1 MMRLKL
7 KLRSLRV
14 RLLLMFMLVV
24 MVALITAEG
33 FANQT
38 TNNAFETYL
47 RNGKSSLGSVV
58 IDKTFSIDIQR
69 ISDNLV
75 TAYQQSPKS
84 IQQQVERSA
93 AITGT
98 RIILV
103 DSNMR
108 VLADSGS
115 VTAGQTITSSKTS
128 LDVNKTGTSLRLQ
141 SITNGPMLVV
151 STDMS
156 LPVQPRPISSSPEQS
171 FLGSLKSS
179 FWEALLL
186 AGLVALLL
194 ALLCS
199 YQILKPIRALTE
211 VANRME
217 KGDLSQRVK
226 TRARDEIGK
235 LAHAFNTMADSL
247 ARSEQLR
254 RNMVSDVAH
263 ELRTPLTNIR
273 GYLEALQDRVVEPTQ
288 EIIASLYEE
297 SLLLGRLVTDL
308 QELSLAEAGQLYL
321 IRMPVALEEIIV
333 KAVYALQL
341 QAESKQVAIHVDIA
355 QGLPKIEADPERIGQ
370 ILRNLLSNAITHTP
384 PGGEIFVSAWVDKD
398 EIRVSVQ
405 DSGEGIAA
413 EHLPNIFERFYRA
426 DASRARATGGT
437 GLGLAIVKQ
446 LVQAH
451 GGRVGVESRAGK
463 GACFTFTLP
472 LAITVINRSPV
483 VAEYTEP

>member
-1 MMRLKL
+1 MRLR
-7 KLRSLRV
+7 LRSLRV

-38 TNNAFETYL
+38 TSNAFENYV
-47 RNGKSSLGSVV
+47 RNGKSSLGTVS
-58 IDKTFSIDIQR
+58 IDKTFSTDIQR
-69 ISDNLV
+69 ISYNLV
-75 TAYQQSPKS
+75 TVYQQDRKS
-84 IQQQVERSA
+84 IQGQLEKSA

-103 DSNMR
+103 DTSMQ
-108 VLADSGS
+108 VVADS
-115 VTAGQTITSSKTS
+115 AGATVGQRITSSKTP
-128 LDVNKTGTSLRLQ
+128 LDVNKTGTPLRLQ
-141 SITNGPMLVV
+141 SVAGAPILVI

-156 LPVQPRPISSSPEQS
+156 LPVPPRAVSSSPEQS
-171 FLGSLKSS
+171 FLGSVKSS

-186 AGLVALLL
+186 AGVVALLL
-194 ALLCS
+194 ALLFS

-226 TRARDEIGK
+226 TRAKDEIGK

-273 GYLEALQDRVVEPTQ
+273 GYLEALQDRVVQPTQ

-297 SLLLGRLVTDL
+297 SLLLSRLVADL
-308 QELSLAEAGQLYL
+308 QELSLAEAGQLCL
-321 IRMPVALEEIIV
+321 ICRPLALEEIIV
-333 KAVYALQL
+333 KAVHALQL
-341 QAESKQVAIHVDIA
+341 QAESKQIAIHVDIPP
-355 QGLPKIEADPERIGQ
+355 GLPKIEADPERVGQ
-370 ILRNLLSNAITHTP
+370 ILRNLLSNALTHTP
-384 PGGEIFVSAWVDKD
+384 LGGEIFVNAWVDGD
-398 EIRVSVQ
+398 EVRVSIQ

-446 LVQAH
+446 MVQAH
-451 GGRVGVESRAGK
+451 GGRVGVESHPEQ

-472 LAITVINRSPV
+472 LAITGLDPSEVS
-483 VAEYTEP
+483 

>member
-1 MMRLKL
+1 MRLKL

-38 TNNAFETYL
+38 TSNAFETYI
-47 RNGKSSLGSVV
+47 RNGKSSLGTVV
-58 IDKTFSIDIQR
+58 IDKTFSADIQT
-69 ISDNLV
+69 ISYELA
-75 TAYQQSPKS
+75 TAYKQDPGS
-84 IQQQVERSA
+84 IPDLLDRSA
-93 AITGT
+93 AISGT

-103 DSNMR
+103 NSSMQ
-108 VLADSGS
+108 VIADSAGAT
-115 VTAGQTITSSKTS
+115 VGQTITSSKTP

-141 SITNGPMLVV
+141 SLTNRPILVI

-156 LPVQPRPISSSPEQS
+156 LPVQLRPISSSPEQS
-171 FLGSLKSS
+171 FLGSVKSS

-186 AGLVALLL
+186 AGVVALLL

-217 KGDLSQRVK
+217 RGDLSQRVK
-226 TRARDEIGK
+226 TRSKDEIGK

-254 RNMVSDVAH
+254 RNMISDVAH

-273 GYLEALQDRVVEPTQ
+273 GYLEALQDRVVQPTQ

-297 SLLLGRLVTDL
+297 SLLLSRLVADL

-321 IRMPVALEEIIV
+321 VRIPVALEEIIV

-341 QAESKQVAIHVDIA
+341 QAESRQIAIHVDIPP
-355 QGLPKIEADPERIGQ
+355 GLPKIEADPERVGQ

-384 PGGEIFVSAWVDKD
+384 IGGEISVNVWATGD
-398 EIRVSVQ
+398 EVCVRVQ

-437 GLGLAIVKQ
+437 GLGLAIVRQ
-446 LVQAH
+446 MVQAH
-451 GGRVGVESRAGK
+451 GGRVGVESHPGQ

-472 LAITVINRSPV
+472 LATTVINQSPP